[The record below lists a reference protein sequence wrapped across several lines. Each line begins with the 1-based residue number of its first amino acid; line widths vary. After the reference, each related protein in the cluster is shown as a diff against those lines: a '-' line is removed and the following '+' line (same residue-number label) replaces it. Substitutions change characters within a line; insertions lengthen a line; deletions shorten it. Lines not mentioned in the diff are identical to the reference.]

1 MPELPGLSYQPDEEV
16 RLEVRMEDETVWLTH
31 EEDFPQRHRI
41 AGNAAVVATRLTN
54 QAGRQQHRLFEV
66 LRGAENGVDRPV
78 DAHAVGVDN

>member
-1 MPELPGLSYQPDEEV
+1 
-16 RLEVRMEDETVWLTH
+16 MEDETVWLTH

-54 QAGRQQHRLFEV
+54 QAGRQQHRLFKV
-66 LRGAENGVDRPV
+66 LRCAENGVYGSV